1 MFRRSLTSTE
11 RRDPLDVLLLWK
23 GLWIINRPIIQF
35 ILLLKNTLRKLMKK
49 KLLVGQD
56 KQKTHQNIRYLLFL
70 SNLNIY
76 MVRMIS
82 LKKN

>member
-1 MFRRSLTSTE
+1 MVRRCLTGTE

-23 GLWIINRPIIQF
+23 GLWIINGPIIQF

-56 KQKTHQNIRYLLFL
+56 NQTTHKTLGIFFFYL
-70 SNLNIY
+70 I
-76 MVRMIS
+76 
-82 LKKN
+82 